1 MGSALLVVLLLH
13 VLVTWCNSR
22 YDCLAKERGM
32 IFWVRGNIFKIVI
45 FLVLIQL
52 MLYLHV

>member
-1 MGSALLVVLLLH
+1 MVLLLH

>member
-22 YDCLAKERGM
+22 YDCLAKGRGM
-32 IFWVRGNIFKIVI
+32 MFWVRGNFFKIVI
-45 FLVLIQL
+45 FFVLIQL
-52 MLYLHV
+52 VLYLHV